1 MKKAKYSKVFLEE
14 LRKIPIVQVAC
25 EKSGLSRQSV
35 YRWKK
40 EDQEFAQAMEE
51 AIADGIAFVND
62 MSETQL
68 MNQIKAGN
76 LSAVR
81 LWLTH
86 NHERYSRKLKIE
98 HSAKNYQLDEEQ
110 KLLIKEALSYS
121 TIKINNHE

>member
-51 AIADGIAFVND
+51 AIADGTAFVND

>member
-35 YRWKK
+35 YRWKR

-51 AIADGIAFVND
+51 AITDGIDFVND

-86 NHERYSRKLKIE
+86 NRERYSRKLKIE
-98 HSAKNYQLDEEQ
+98 HSTKNYQLDEEQ

-121 TIKINNHE
+121 TIKITNHE